1 MGEGGEWGESGERRE
16 SDLLPGSGVLGIRI
30 MSGCESVV
38 SRWSGSGW
46 VPRDREGVCVL
57 GGGGFLDLREGIFG
71 LSHFVI

>member
-1 MGEGGEWGESGERRE
+1 MGKGESGERRE
-16 SDLLPGSGVLGIRI
+16 SDLLPRSGVLGIRR

-46 VPRDREGVCVL
+46 VPRDREGVCVFG